1 MIYYQYIT
9 EFKDPYNQD
18 SKLILTRSC
27 EDAEYASHLAESKTI
42 AKQTMKQACKGVIP
56 VFTESTKL
64 LTLAEYNA
72 LIKGPDN
79 LEINPDIPIENDENV

>member
-9 EFKDPYNQD
+9 KFKDPYNQD
-18 SKLILTRSC
+18 STLILTRSC
-27 EDAEYASHLAESKTI
+27 EDLDYDAHFEETKII

-56 VFTESTKL
+56 VFTENTVMIT
-64 LTLAEYNA
+64 LTQYNT
-72 LIKGPDN
+72 LIKGPDD